1 MAKAKKNEASSLRR
15 NHRLWLLKY
24 EVEDE
29 RFQQIVS
36 DLAGLISRSERAC
49 KKAARGGNA
58 DYADAVAETEADYL
72 EEVIGASF
80 LVLQAKIRRV
90 AVAAE
95 RLATFLR
102 EQHGLTV
109 KGLDQQSVF
118 SLGGSCRKTGS
129 SRIQLIWA
137 VGNYY
142 KHRDEWDAEV
152 WKNRPTGTQG
162 RDPHRQSRGTRQTV
176 EKVGIVQFSTG
187 NMRSAYEF
195 FGIEPYSKCEKLAE
209 KVQVW
214 AKKVYQR
221 AEKECGRA

>member
-1 MAKAKKNEASSLRR
+1 MKSECLG
-15 NHRLWLLKY
+15 
-24 EVEDE
+24 E
-29 RFQQIVS
+29 II
-36 DLAGLISRSERAC
+36 GIRS
-49 KKAARGGNA
+49 
-58 DYADAVAETEADYL
+58 
-72 EEVIGASF
+72 ASF

-90 AVAAE
+90 SVAAE

-102 EQHGLTV
+102 DQHGLTV

-118 SLGGSCRKTGS
+118 SLGGSYRKTGS

-162 RDPHRQSRGTRQTV
+162 GDPHRQSRGTRQTV

-209 KVQVW
+209 KVQAW